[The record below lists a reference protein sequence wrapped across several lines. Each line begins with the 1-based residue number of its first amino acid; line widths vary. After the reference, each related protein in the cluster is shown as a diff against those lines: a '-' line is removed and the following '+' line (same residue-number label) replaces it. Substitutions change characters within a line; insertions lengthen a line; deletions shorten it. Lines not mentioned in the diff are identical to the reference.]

1 MGGGGEMKTPRLATG
16 LRLGL
21 AAALGG
27 ALALALALFLLVPQ
41 NAQADGVSVGTKGIV
56 LSWHTISLKEG
67 STTAAEVMVRLGTQ
81 PSDTVR
87 VALNGGANSN
97 AAGATCANSHKL
109 CIDSPPGGTKSNT
122 SLIFTTS
129 TWDTPQ
135 TVDLYGQDDSDK
147 LDESITLTLTPVGGG
162 YGSSEAAT
170 IAVTIRDDDKN
181 QFVFTGLTDSNR
193 AIEVDEG
200 TSTSTFTVK
209 LSDNPAS
216 DVTVALTSSNS
227 AVSVSPASLTFS
239 TTAGTTAQTV
249 TITAGSDPNTDD
261 ETYYLRLKPSGSD
274 DTRTR
279 GYSIAVTVDDDDTE
293 NDLTVSETSLSLNE
307 SGSGNTDTFTVA
319 LVSAPAAGKDVT
331 VAIGVHGANGKSI
344 ATPDKNKLTFTSST
358 YNTAQTVTIT
368 GVVDRDSIN
377 ETGTVRVTASQDG
390 PFAGLSRSMT
400 LTVTDNS
407 SDLGINVFHNSQR
420 LTEITTGPA
429 TLTAKV
435 SLSAKPAANV
445 TVTSS
450 VSPSGTLTAQF
461 GGSSSATFTPA
472 NWDVPQD
479 LTITT
484 GNNFGTDYTI
494 TLTATGSAEYAS
506 KTQVVK
512 VWTAA
517 APTVRVH
524 GLNPD
529 NSFLVT
535 FSRASGSCATV
546 TESICSGSVTQFTA
560 TTVVN
565 VLELVVGTTDL
576 AVADDGTLSQ
586 DTGTKVP
593 FVLTKTSSNNQFN
606 IRPTIPEGASTLKM
620 LVKDRYWGV
629 DGGVQGERMLH
640 TIKLNHPGQA
650 TATLQRVG
658 SDGVVDAT
666 TWLTVRI
673 DDSKAKGEASNDWTL
688 VPVQGGWGVSA
699 DDATKELRVGLGTS
713 KASYQLGDDINAV
726 SGFTVVGYGGFNQ
739 FAWLTS
745 DVADLYSNIK
755 FSGGFDIWEYSP
767 PRLTNSAPTVA
778 NAIADQT
785 VALGERIDVPL
796 AGVFADADGDTLLYS
811 ATSSDTSV
819 ATTYLF
825 GNSTL
830 RLSGKALG
838 TATITVTATDGRWVD
853 GLAPRSRTSVTDTF
867 TVTVSTT
874 APTPTP
880 TPPPSTYTPP
890 ANCST
895 ATQATARIVHVSNSN
910 DYIEVRIDSSIA
922 KGTDGNSWT
931 LRPVQGNSQGSVTPS
946 VDSANK
952 RLVITFH
959 GGSYKASIISRIN
972 NLSGFTV
979 TGSSGN
985 PIWRWRTTD
994 SSDWYSD
1001 VSFTGGTCSGVGNSP
1016 PPDNNDPNDPPPPV
1030 LLGLVLGGNSDP
1042 DFDGQTLEVQHV
1054 TDDSTACLDVQW
1066 GNASN
1071 GQDVQTWECNNTNA
1085 QQWTFEKR
1093 TAGDYAGSYR
1103 LVSKLGNYCLDN
1115 RGDFTT
1121 SSRMGI
1127 WSCVDD
1133 NHSAAANQSVA
1144 VAASGEGYT
1153 LTFSNGSSSVW
1164 LTTDRAS
1171 DDPEGSAGQTTVSGS
1186 AGANAI
1192 WRISATKVSWVP
1204 PSVVLTWAPPS
1215 VSYSNAPASPDAP
1228 ITQSGTHGPDDLS
1241 GAGGDDVL
1249 SGGRGDDVLRGLGG
1263 DDALYGDSGDDEL
1276 LGGEGDD
1283 ELDGGSGD
1291 DTYTGGAGAD
1301 RFVFSPD
1308 GPGDKIIT
1316 DFDASEGD
1324 VIVLSAA
1331 PPGRPWPSV
1340 ADIVASVAAQGDVYT
1355 VYTLHDGLT
1364 VETDTPLRVGDFV
1377 E

>member
-1 MGGGGEMKTPRLATG
+1 MKTPRLATRR
-16 LRLGL
+16 RLGL
-21 AAALGG
+21 AAVLGG
-27 ALALALALFLLVPQ
+27 ALALALALFLIVPQNGQ
-41 NAQADGVSVGTKGIV
+41 NAQAAGDVSVGTKGIV
-56 LSWHTISLKEG
+56 LAWDTLRPLEG
-67 STTAAEVMVRLGTQ
+67 STAGYQVMVGLGTV
-81 PSDTVR
+81 PTGNVT
-87 VALNGGANSN
+87 VALSGSANTNGTGV
-97 AAGATCANSHKL
+97 TCTTSHKL
-109 CIDSPPGGTKSNT
+109 CIDSPAGGTKSNT
-122 SLIFTTS
+122 SLTFTTQN
-129 TWDTPQ
+129 WNTPQ
-135 TVDLYGQDDSDK
+135 TFDVYAQADADK
-147 LDESITLTLTPVGGG
+147 LDESITLTLTPSGGG
-162 YGSSEAAT
+162 YGSTEAAT
-170 IAVTIRDDDKN
+170 IAVTIRDDDKI
-181 QFVFTGLTDSNR
+181 QFAFTGLTDSNR

-200 TSTSTFTVK
+200 TNTSSFTVA
-209 LSDNPAS
+209 LSENPTS
-216 DVTVALTSSNS
+216 PVTVAITSSNP
-227 AVSVSPASLTFS
+227 AVSVDKSSLTFS
-239 TTAGTTAQTV
+239 ISNATTAKTV
-249 TITAGSDPNTDD
+249 TITASSDPDTDD
-261 ETYYLRLKPSGSD
+261 ETYYLRLVPSGSA

-279 GYSIAVTVDDDDTE
+279 GYSIAVTVDDADTIH
-293 NDLTVSETSLSLNE
+293 DLTVSETSLSLNE
-307 SGSGNTDTFTVA
+307 SSTGNTDTFTVE
-319 LVSAPAAGKDVT
+319 LETAPAAGKDVI
-331 VAIGVHGANGKSI
+331 VAVGVHGANGKSI
-344 ATPDKNKLTFTSST
+344 ATPDKHRLTFTSSN

-368 GVVDRDSIN
+368 GLVDDDSID
-377 ETGTVRVTASQDG
+377 ESGTVRVTASQDG
-390 PFAGLSRSMT
+390 PFAGLSRSFPI
-400 LTVTDNS
+400 TVTDNS
-407 SDLGINVFHNSQR
+407 GDVAINVFRNSQR
-420 LTEITTGPA
+420 LREITSGPA

-435 SLSAKPAANV
+435 SLPKKPAANV

-450 VSPSGTLTAQF
+450 ISPSGTLTAQF
-461 GGSSSATFTPA
+461 GGSSSATFTPS

-506 KTQVVK
+506 KTQVFK
-512 VWTAA
+512 VWSAQS
-517 APTVRVH
+517 PTVNVH

-535 FSRASGSCATV
+535 FSRAVGSCPTV
-546 TESICSGSVTQFTA
+546 TERICSGSVTKFTA

-593 FVLTKTSSNNQFN
+593 FVLSTGNSNNQFN

-640 TIKLNHPGQA
+640 TIKLNNPGQA
-650 TATLQRVG
+650 TATLQRVDALG
-658 SDGVVDAT
+658 NVDAT

-699 DDATKELRVGLGTS
+699 DDATKELRVGLGTF
-713 KASYQLGDDINAV
+713 KAPNQLEGDINAV
-726 SGFTVVGYGGFNQ
+726 SGFTVVGYGGQNQ
-739 FAWLTS
+739 FGWPS
-745 DVADLYSNIK
+745 YYDADHYSNIK
-755 FSGGFDIWEYSP
+755 FTGGFDIWEYSP

-785 VALGERIDVPL
+785 VVLGERIDVPL
-796 AGVFADADGDTLLYS
+796 ARVFADADGDTLIYS

-853 GLAPRSRTSVTDTF
+853 GLAPRSRSSVTDTF

-959 GGSYKASIISRIN
+959 GGSYKASIINRIN

-1001 VSFTGGTCSGVGNSP
+1001 VSFAGGTCTGVGNSP
-1016 PPDNNDPNDPPPPV
+1016 PPDNNDPDDPPPPPV
-1030 LLGLVLGGNSDP
+1030 LPGAQLPGNSI

-1054 TDDSTACLDVQW
+1054 TADLH
-1066 GNASN
+1066 
-1071 GQDVQTWECNNTNA
+1071 
-1085 QQWTFEKR
+1085 
-1093 TAGDYAGSYR
+1093 R
-1103 LVSKLGNYCLDN
+1103 L
-1115 RGDFTT
+1115 
-1121 SSRMGI
+1121 
-1127 WSCVDD
+1127 
-1133 NHSAAANQSVA
+1133 
-1144 VAASGEGYT
+1144 
-1153 LTFSNGSSSVW
+1153 
-1164 LTTDRAS
+1164 
-1171 DDPEGSAGQTTVSGS
+1171 
-1186 AGANAI
+1186 
-1192 WRISATKVSWVP
+1192 
-1204 PSVVLTWAPPS
+1204 
-1215 VSYSNAPASPDAP
+1215 
-1228 ITQSGTHGPDDLS
+1228 
-1241 GAGGDDVL
+1241 
-1249 SGGRGDDVLRGLGG
+1249 
-1263 DDALYGDSGDDEL
+1263 
-1276 LGGEGDD
+1276 
-1283 ELDGGSGD
+1283 
-1291 DTYTGGAGAD
+1291 
-1301 RFVFSPD
+1301 
-1308 GPGDKIIT
+1308 
-1316 DFDASEGD
+1316 
-1324 VIVLSAA
+1324 
-1331 PPGRPWPSV
+1331 PGRPVGQRHQRPGRV
-1340 ADIVASVAAQGDVYT
+1340 DVGVQRHERAEVDIPEAHSGHLCGFLPAG
-1355 VYTLHDGLT
+1355 
-1364 VETDTPLRVGDFV
+1364 
-1377 E
+1377 